1 MQTAAFKILTGFVLL
16 LAGTGFTYASSPSEK
31 IICTQA
37 PRSEWLS
44 ETRIKEIFDVKRF
57 TMTKLKISRGNCYE
71 FYAVHPD
78 GSIVE
83 AYYNPVSGKEV
94 RYNRVMNQNA
104 QPVYESH
111 ATSPAR

>member
-1 MQTAAFKILTGFVLL
+1 MKITTFKILSGFALLVTG
-16 LAGTGFTYASSPSEK
+16 AGIAHASTPAEK

-37 PRSEWLS
+37 PRSEWLP
-44 ETRIKEIFDVKRF
+44 EAKIKEIFDVKRF
-57 TMTKLKISRGNCYE
+57 TMAKLKISRGNCYE

-83 AYYNPVSGKEV
+83 AYYDPVSGKEV
-94 RYNRVMNQNA
+94 RYNRITSQNA

-111 ATSPAR
+111 TTPPAR